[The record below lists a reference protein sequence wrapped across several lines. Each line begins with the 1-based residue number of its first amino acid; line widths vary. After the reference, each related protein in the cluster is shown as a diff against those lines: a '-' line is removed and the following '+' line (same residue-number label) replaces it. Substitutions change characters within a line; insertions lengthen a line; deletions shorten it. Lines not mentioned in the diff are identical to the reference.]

1 MTDLSAP
8 TDVPPADR
16 DAVLRILQTTHSVRR
31 RLDTDRPVDLRLVH
45 AALEAALQ
53 APNGSNEQ
61 PWHWIVVTDPRRRT
75 ALARCYRE
83 AARPYLA
90 MMTQRV
96 EDGTVGRGV
105 LNASLRLT
113 EVLDRVPV
121 MIVPCLASTPA
132 DHVDL
137 FRRLGYAPSAEH
149 AALSVYYGSIWPAVW
164 SLMLAL
170 RAHSL
175 ASAVTALHLTRPDD
189 ANAILNLPEGVT
201 QAALLAVAH
210 PNGESF
216 HPAPRRAL
224 DAVLHHD
231 TW

>member
-1 MTDLSAP
+1 MTDFTAP
-8 TDVPPADR
+8 CEVPGADR
-16 DAVLRILQTTHSVRR
+16 DAVLGILRTTRSVRR
-31 RLDTDRPVDLRLVH
+31 RIDTDRPVDLALVH
-45 AALEAALQ
+45 AALRTALQ
-53 APNGSNEQ
+53 APNGSNRQ
-61 PWHWIVVTDPRRRT
+61 PWHWIVVTDPRRRA

-90 MMTQRV
+90 AMTQRV
-96 EDGTVGRGV
+96 DDGTVGRGV

-113 EVLDRVPV
+113 EILDRVPV
-121 MIVPCLASTPA
+121 MIVPCLDSPPA
-132 DHVDL
+132 DHVGL
-137 FRRLGYAPSAEH
+137 FRRLGYGPSSEH

-175 ASAVTALHLTRPDD
+175 ASAVTALHLTRPDE
-189 ANAILNLPEGVT
+189 AAAILDLPEGVT

-210 PNGESF
+210 PTGESF
-216 HPAPRRAL
+216 RPAPRREL
-224 DAVLHHD
+224 DTVVHHD